1 MFDNLT
7 NPLALFGGRRPGYNT
22 HRHTSIW
29 LSRLSGECRLIQPR
43 ELRGEKA
50 LKRRFSE
57 LASEAV
63 CNQEDACAL
72 EQRLDD
78 EPEPVIAQGEPLVLQ
93 HPRVAALN
101 GPAPLA
107 QP

>member
-1 MFDNLT
+1 MFDKLT

-50 LKRRFSE
+50 LT
-57 LASEAV
+57 L
-63 CNQEDACAL
+63 
-72 EQRLDD
+72 
-78 EPEPVIAQGEPLVLQ
+78 PLSL
-93 HPRVAALN
+93 
-101 GPAPLA
+101 
-107 QP
+107 

>member
-1 MFDNLT
+1 MADRGRRCRLTLAQGQLLGAMFDKLT

-50 LKRRFSE
+50 LT
-57 LASEAV
+57 L
-63 CNQEDACAL
+63 
-72 EQRLDD
+72 
-78 EPEPVIAQGEPLVLQ
+78 PLSL
-93 HPRVAALN
+93 
-101 GPAPLA
+101 
-107 QP
+107 